1 MKSERFRVLVADDE
15 PMLLDS
21 YRHVIDDLAPQP
33 DPLADPLA
41 ARLADLEKQLFGAA
55 VDPAP
60 VPDVELSCVRQGEAA
75 VAMVQEGM
83 RSGRPFGAAFL
94 DVRMPPGIS
103 GLEAARRIRAMDD
116 LINIVIVSGF
126 TGMDAREI
134 TRDVPPADRLFFLA
148 KPFQAREMQQY
159 VLSFSA
165 RWVKDRQAASLD
177 RGPARTLRLQLG

>member
-1 MKSERFRVLVADDE
+1 MKSECFRVLVADDE

-21 YRHVIDDLAPQP
+21 YRHVIDDLVPPP
-33 DPLADPLA
+33 DPLAD
-41 ARLADLEKQLFGAA
+41 LEQQLFGAA
-55 VDPAP
+55 DPAP
-60 VPDVELSCVRQGEAA
+60 APDVELICARQGEAA
-75 VAMVQEGM
+75 VAMVQEGLQ
-83 RSGRPFGAAFL
+83 SGRPFGAAFL

-165 RWVKDRQAASLD
+165 RWQKDQQAVRLD
-177 RGPARTLRLQLG
+177 RGPVRTLRLQLG